1 MANKPNSPAELTRG
15 IGVSARQGLGGRA
28 KHDRVRQPDGIDTP
42 LSNRDRIN
50 VLLEEYRA
58 LNALLAFRMTAMD
71 RRLPVAGGLFA
82 LLLGSMSSL
91 SGETRL
97 WLLLTLPLGLMWLVI
112 TTANH
117 AKSKEDHLRRIDEI
131 ERLVNAIAGEELMAF
146 QSRHPKKTPRGT
158 LDRTALGTGLA
169 VVTSSLVML
178 IACQSVFAALPS
190 VGYELRCAYLSY
202 VVFSACVM
210 SIHGRSF
217 IRYRYRKQPS
227 DPPPLQLIRRIRDVL
242 G

>member
-1 MANKPNSPAELTRG
+1 MSQEVQ
-15 IGVSARQGLGGRA
+15 I
-28 KHDRVRQPDGIDTP
+28 DRP
-42 LSNRDRIN
+42 LSNRDRID

-58 LNALLAFRMTAMD
+58 LNGLLTFRMTAMD

-82 LLLGSMSSL
+82 LLLGTMSSL

-131 ERLVNAIAGEELMAF
+131 ERQVNALAGEELMAF

-169 VVTSSLVML
+169 VVTSSFAML

-190 VGYELRCAYLSY
+190 IGNELRYAYLVY

-210 SIHGRSF
+210 FVHGRSF
-217 IRYRYRKQPS
+217 IRYRYRKQPA
-227 DPPPLQLIRRIRDVL
+227 DPPPLHLIRRIRDVL
-242 G
+242 R

>member
-1 MANKPNSPAELTRG
+1 
-15 IGVSARQGLGGRA
+15 
-28 KHDRVRQPDGIDTP
+28 VRQPDGIDAP
-42 LSNRDRIN
+42 LSNRDRIS

-58 LNALLAFRMTAMD
+58 LNALLTFRMTAMD

-91 SGETRL
+91 AGETRL

-178 IACQSVFAALPS
+178 IACLFVFAGVRS
-190 VGYELRCAYLSY
+190 VGNELRLAYVGY
-202 VVFSACVM
+202 VAMSAWVM
-210 SIHGRSF
+210 LIHGLAF
-217 IRYRYRKQPS
+217 IRYRYRKQPP
-227 DPPPLQLIRRIRDVL
+227 DPSPPHLIRRARDVL